1 MVNREFAEWYCH
13 IFDEMCYITDNEE
26 FWKCRDLKQL
36 IAMRDP
42 LLYSSSRI
50 DNLLN
55 GVKDND
61 EELLLRC
68 LNFVVRTVRFL
79 NVPVENWKYGLRKY
93 REKRCIYNYIY
104 TESSVIIIGQQ
115 PSSSMEVNIYDV
127 DSYAGQLLI
136 SYLPPVEKSK
146 YYEDSIWKENIRIDE
161 SPGLFNPNEL
171 TRLTWITLKYSDN

>member
-1 MVNREFAEWYCH
+1 MVNREFAEWRCR
-13 IFDEMCYITDNEE
+13 ILDEYCYITDDEE
-26 FWKCRDLKQL
+26 FWKRRDLKQV

-42 LLYSSSRI
+42 LLYSRSRI

-68 LNFVVRTVRFL
+68 FNFIVRTVRFL

-104 TESSVIIIGQQ
+104 TESSIIIIGQQ
-115 PSSSMEVNIYDV
+115 PSSLMEVNIYDV
-127 DSYAGQLLI
+127 NSYAGQLLI
-136 SYLPPVEKSK
+136 SYLPPIDKSK
-146 YYEDSIWKENIRIDE
+146 YFEDFFWENCIRIDE
-161 SPGLFNPNEL
+161 YPGILDPNE
-171 TRLTWITLKYSDN
+171 TIKTICIKLKYGEN